1 MEQLLSALRLLL
13 ADNIALKFKAHGYHW
28 NVESDDFKQF
38 HDFFGDIYKDY
49 DEATDEYAEWLRILK
64 AYAPYRL
71 TDFFDMSTVS
81 EPVIVGDPEPMVA
94 DLYES
99 IELHIE
105 ALVVA
110 SDLANEAKQYGLAN
124 FFAERQTA
132 SQKFCWQ
139 LRASMEEPEAE
150 TEMEMED

>member
-13 ADNIALKFKAHGYHW
+13 ANNIALKFKAHGYHW

-49 DEATDEYAEWLRILK
+49 DEATDEYAEWLRMLK
-64 AYAPYRL
+64 SYSPYRL
-71 TDFFDMSTVS
+71 VDFFDLMNVS
-81 EPVIVGDPEPMVA
+81 EPVIVGDPEPMIE
-94 DLYES
+94 DLYDS

-105 ALVVA
+105 ELINVGEM
-110 SDLANEAKQYGLAN
+110 ANDERQYGLAN
-124 FFAERQTA
+124 FLAERQTA

-139 LRASMEEPEAE
+139 LRASMEIEEP
-150 TEMEMED
+150 EMEMED